1 VILLDE
7 QNSSKIKEET
17 TEVEL
22 TSIRRLSYLL
32 LGGNLFCYIVLFG
45 PDTTFIPADAV
56 LRVPMF
62 GTDISAKV
70 FLIFFPICLVCLNL
84 YGQILINSILV
95 KGPKTTQN
103 DTFPGDPNKQEPEK
117 EIYKPSLVNFFIFY
131 LLTPVTLLISSW
143 RALPRPEV
151 IYLIPSTI
159 LFTIGI
165 VFLRKWQ
172 MQKKGCK
179 PITIWAQWLRAS
191 SIILLCFFLLHFL
204 FPQALHSLRPI
215 DLVMAKLSEKDL
227 RGVNLTHAN
236 LDYIIL
242 NSSNLTG
249 ANLES
254 ARLEKAQ
261 LENTILR
268 GARLDY
274 ALLKHA
280 NLKNADLR
288 KASLKHVNFM
298 YAILNNAN
306 LSHTNMFYA
315 DFKNTDLRD
324 ANLNKA
330 NIQKGSLVQVKLN
343 NAEMRGANLASA
355 YLIEANMSNVKA
367 SSANFNLAIFKK
379 VILKDSKLDF
389 ASLIGADFDEAKL
402 DNVSIVDADL
412 TCATLKNSKFINVD
426 LSGAFIVNVDFSG
439 TELSGTILQ
448 GADLRGAVNLTC
460 DQLWRTTGWERSKRE
475 KSLKCGG
482 NSSEKLFEPLEETT
496 DCELIKTSLKN
507 DIDILN

>member
-1 VILLDE
+1 MGD

-17 TEVEL
+17 TAIDL
-22 TSIRRLSYLL
+22 TTIRRLSYLL

-62 GTDISAKV
+62 GTDVSAKV

-84 YGQILINSILV
+84 YGQILINNVLA
-95 KGPKTTQN
+95 KRPKTTHN
-103 DTFPGDPNKQEPEK
+103 DSLPLDANNQEPEK
-117 EIYKPSLVNFFIFY
+117 ETYKPSLVNFFIFY
-131 LLTPVTLLISSW
+131 LLTPVTLFISSW

-159 LFTIGI
+159 LFTTGI
-165 VFLRKWQ
+165 AFLGKWQ
-172 MQKKGCK
+172 MQKKSCK

-191 SIILLCFFLLHFL
+191 SVILLCFFLLHFL

-215 DLVMAKLSEKDL
+215 DLMMAKLSEKDL

-254 ARLEKAQ
+254 ARLERAQ

-268 GARLDY
+268 RARLDY
-274 ALLKHA
+274 AHLKHA

-288 KASLKHVNFM
+288 KASLKHVNLM
-298 YAILNNAN
+298 YANLNNAN

-315 DFKNTDLRD
+315 DFKSTDLRD

-343 NAEMRGANLASA
+343 DAEMRGANLSSA
-355 YLIEANMSNVKA
+355 YLIEANMSTVKA
-367 SSANFNLAIFKK
+367 SSANFNLALFQK
-379 VILKDSKLDF
+379 VILKDAKLNY
-389 ASLIGADFDEAKL
+389 ASLIGAVFVEAKL
-402 DNVSIVDADL
+402 DNVSLVDADL

-426 LSGAFIVNVDFSG
+426 LSGASLKNVDFKG

-460 DQLWRTTGWERSKRE
+460 DQLRQAKEWQRSKRE

-482 NSSEKLFEPLEETT
+482 NSPEKFFEHLEETT
-496 DCELIKTSLKN
+496 DCELTKNSLKN
-507 DIDILN
+507 DIDQLN